1 MPCDAIATARA
12 KMPIVLPGDVILQVA
27 TDRIPRSHAATVP
40 SSTTSPT
47 STAPRAAVSESTTT
61 LQTGAYEVNAVD
73 DALAQSVI
81 TILQR
86 AAAFVATRAFAKQG
100 QILKAQR
107 VNNATI
113 LSINVCR
120 GRRPRHRPLVTHH
133 PLTLS
138 HS

>member
-12 KMPIVLPGDVILQVA
+12 KMPIVLPGDVILKL
-27 TDRIPRSHAATVP
+27 
-40 SSTTSPT
+40 
-47 STAPRAAVSESTTT
+47 
-61 LQTGAYEVNAVD
+61 LQTEFPDLTLCKSEFNNIAYIYSTQGRSLRVNYDTETGVYEVYAAD

-113 LSINVCR
+113 LSIR
-120 GRRPRHRPLVTHH
+120 L
-133 PLTLS
+133 
-138 HS
+138 